1 MIEKGAHEKLHRG
14 KNCKRGVQGGGCKK
28 FCVYETLNFPDKN
41 PICKILLSIL

>member
-1 MIEKGAHEKLHRG
+1 MKLPFAFTESKDIIDPFSR
-14 KNCKRGVQGGGCKK
+14 GCKK